1 MDRTKTIRGHGSH
14 RGMGF
19 TDVSNRLQNVIRAD
33 KKFVAVGTLLLLA
46 GWIPPMASMGGG
58 SCLDCRGLPAYLR
71 QPSSL
76 LSSTRKSLR
85 MGSTRIDRRSEQ
97 K

>member
-14 RGMGF
+14 RGIGF
-19 TDVSNRLQNVIRAD
+19 TDVSNRLQKVIRV
-33 KKFVAVGTLLLLA
+33 KKKYLAVGLLLLLA
-46 GWIPPMASMGGG
+46 GWIPPMASMGE

-76 LSSTRKSLR
+76 LSSTRTSLR
-85 MGSTRIDRRSEQ
+85 MGSTRIDRRSEE